1 LSQERALKVLLDIGF
16 TRMDSQVYMFLAKKG
31 PQKGRDIFKGL
42 KISKPQLYRSLK
54 TLQSKGI
61 VSATF
66 ERPTRFFAVP
76 FEKALDMFIKAKT
89 EEVQRIQQNKDQ
101 ILSDWRSVEIREN
114 IDTSARFTI
123 IVGRNYVYAKILQ
136 MMKETKSQLSIM
148 STVQGLVRAYESG
161 LFDMTVGQALKSKIQ
176 FRFLTQLSH
185 KNLEAMKSLLKRKL
199 NNGSFIEGR
208 DVDSG
213 LRVFPGLVI
222 RDEEEIVFLIKPL
235 TSTSS
240 AEQEDTALWTNSKGL
255 VGAFKEFFEEL
266 WRNSTDINKRIVE
279 IETGKPA
286 PETYVIKDAETAH
299 TKYVEIMESAKEEI
313 TIMTSAKGLVRC
325 WKNRQKLK
333 EWTERGT
340 SIRIMAPLTSENLR
354 AARQLSRCC
363 AVRHVSMNYL
373 RTTVVDGRHL
383 FQFKTPSPEMENLET
398 KIYFENTF
406 YTNDLGYVD
415 RMKDM
420 LSDIWKSG
428 SDLSAVTL
436 KSITRIPAHTVSP
449 SHSASAIAKTMTKKN
464 VGSVIVTEGKKLLGI
479 ITEKDIL
486 DRVINA
492 QKDPAKTFAK
502 DIMSTPLVTINHHQ
516 TSKEAL
522 EVMRKN
528 NIRRLAV
535 VRGTKLV
542 GVVTERRVLG
552 SPSAL
557 TQTN

>member
-1 LSQERALKVLLDIGF
+1 LSQERALKTLSDIGL

-31 PQKGRDIFKGL
+31 PKKGRDIFKGL
-42 KISKPQLYRSLK
+42 KMSKPQLYRSLK
-54 TLQSKGI
+54 TLQGKGI

-89 EEVQRIQQNKDQ
+89 EEVQLLQQNKEE
-101 ILSDWRSVEIREN
+101 ILSDWHSVEIGET
-114 IDTSARFTI
+114 IDTSARFTV
-123 IVGRNYVYAKILQ
+123 IVSRNYIYAKILQ
-136 MMKETKSQLSIM
+136 MIKETKNQISIM
-148 STVQGLVRAYESG
+148 STVQGLVYANESG
-161 LFDMTVGQALKSKIQ
+161 LFDAVVGQALKSKVH
-176 FRFLTQLSH
+176 FSFLVELSR
-185 KNLEAMKSLLKRKL
+185 KNLEAMKSLLKRKP
-199 NNGSFIEGR
+199 NNGSCIEGR
-208 DVDSG
+208 NVDSG

-235 TSTSS
+235 TGTSS

-255 VGAFKEFFEEL
+255 VSAFKSFFEEL
-266 WRNSTDINKRIVE
+266 WRNSTDINKKMAE
-279 IETGKPA
+279 IETGKPT
-286 PETYVIKDAETAH
+286 PETYVIKDAETAYE
-299 TKYVEIMESAKEEI
+299 KYVEIMDSAKEEI
-313 TIMTSAKGLVRC
+313 TILTSAKGLIRC

-340 SIRIMAPLTSENLR
+340 SIRIMAHLTSENLR
-354 AARQLSRCC
+354 ATQQLSRYC

-383 FQFKTPSPEMENLET
+383 FQFKTPSPDTEKLET
-398 KIYFENTF
+398 TIYFENAF
-406 YTNDLGYVD
+406 YTNDLEYVD
-415 RMKDM
+415 RMKDL
-420 LSDIWKSG
+420 LSDIWKSAC
-428 SDLSAVTL
+428 DLSAVTL
-436 KSITRIPAHTVSP
+436 KSIIRSPAPTVSP

-464 VGSVIVTEGKKLLGI
+464 VGSVIVTEDNKPLGI

-502 DIMSTPLVTINHHQ
+502 DIMSTPLVTISHHQ
-516 TSKEAL
+516 TSQQAL

-535 VRGTKLV
+535 VRGAKLV
-542 GVVTERRVLG
+542 GVVTERRALG